1 MELEYK
7 LMLKRAT
14 TNLKKYKFFDGVNLS
29 IFAVIFVVIGGYIVL
44 KSLAAT
50 PPAVYLTPASS
61 AVNTGTDFTVQIME
75 DSGTVPVNAVQANLT
90 YPTNLLDVVSIDTSG
105 SAFTTVA
112 ESTSSNGNIR
122 IGAGVATGAA
132 GKTSEQ
138 LVATIHF
145 KSKSAAGTAEVKFV
159 AGTELVE
166 SVNNS
171 LILGGLGNTTGGTY
185 TINANAP
192 SAPSGHIY
200 LTPATSTVSTNAG
213 FNVEIRENSGSTAV
227 NAVQANLTYPAS
239 SLDVTG
245 ISTSSGAFSTVA
257 EASAS
262 NGNIKIG
269 LGTGAG
275 TAAKIGD
282 QSVAVI
288 QFKAKTATGIAK
300 VDFASGSAII
310 DASTNNDILSSLTNA
325 SGGSYTINAVSTPR
339 SGGSG
344 KQPTAPPAAKP
355 SNATGA
361 NTTTTNTSATSV
373 APTGTY
379 ESTQLSE
386 ATTDTYSVED
396 ESTVEEGQTV
406 TIKVVNTKG
415 KPLSSKSVT
424 LDGVTKKTDK
434 NGLAVFTGVLAGKQQ
449 VKIKGNSKSFTINV
463 SASAAGV
470 DSSEAQEFT
479 LKVTDGVPVWKYV
492 AGGLAALV
500 LISLIVLLT
509 NRGPRGPSGT
519 IKPQAVDPE
528 MEKKAVVMQN
538 QDKR

>member
-1 MELEYK
+1 MVNQAVTK
-7 LMLKRAT
+7 
-14 TNLKKYKFFDGVNLS
+14 LKKNKFFDGVNLS
-29 IFAVIFVVIGGYIVL
+29 IFAVIFVVIGGYIIL

-61 AVNTGTDFTVQIME
+61 AVNTTTDFTVQIME
-75 DSGTVPVNAVQANLT
+75 DSGSVPVNAVQANLT

-105 SAFTTVA
+105 SAFTTIA
-112 ESTSSNGNIR
+112 ESTAANGNIR
-122 IGAGVATGAA
+122 IGAGVATGAD
-132 GKTSEQ
+132 GKINEQ

-145 KSKSAAGTAEVKFV
+145 KSKSTAGTATVNFA

-166 SVNNS
+166 SVNNDV
-171 LILGGLGNTTGGTY
+171 ILGGLDNTTGGTY
-185 TINANAP
+185 TVNA
-192 SAPSGHIY
+192 SAPSSPSGHMY
-200 LTPATSTVSTNAG
+200 LTPATSTVTTNAG
-213 FNVEIRENSGSTAV
+213 FNVEIRENSGSTSV

-239 SLDVTG
+239 SLEVTG
-245 ISTSSGAFSTVA
+245 ISTASGAFSTVA

-275 TAAKIGD
+275 TAAKTGD

-288 QFKAKTATGIAK
+288 QFKAKTATGVAK

-310 DASTNNDILSSLTNA
+310 DATSNIDILSSLTNA
-325 SGGSYTINAVSTPR
+325 SGGSYTINAASTPPP

-344 KQPTAPPAAKP
+344 KPPATQPAPGGGTNK
-355 SNATGA
+355 SN
-361 NTTTTNTSATSV
+361 TNSSATSV
-373 APTGTY
+373 APTETY

-386 ATTDTYSVED
+386 TTADTYNVEN
-396 ESTVEEGQTV
+396 ETIVEEGQTV

-415 KPLSSKSVT
+415 KPMSGMSVT
-424 LDGVTKKTDK
+424 LDGNTKKTDK

-449 VKIKGNSKSFTINV
+449 VKIKGNSKPFTINV
-463 SASAAGV
+463 SASASGV
-470 DSSEAQEFT
+470 DSSGAQEFT
-479 LKVTDGVPVWKYV
+479 LKMTTGIPVWKYV
-492 AGGLAALV
+492 VGGLAALV
-500 LISLIVLLT
+500 VISLIVLLT
-509 NRGPRGPSGT
+509 SRGQRGPSGT

-538 QDKR
+538 QGK

>member
-1 MELEYK
+1 
-7 LMLKRAT
+7 MLKRVT
-14 TNLKKYKFFDGVNLS
+14 TSFKKNSFFDGINLS

-61 AVNTGTDFTVQIME
+61 AVNTTTDFTVQVME
-75 DSGTVPVNAVQANLT
+75 DSGSVPVNAVQANLT
-90 YPTNLLDVVSIDTSG
+90 YPTNLLDVVSIDTSS

-112 ESTSSNGNIR
+112 ESTVANGNIR

-132 GKTSEQ
+132 GKTNEQ

-145 KSKSAAGTAEVKFV
+145 KSKSAAGTATVNFT

-171 LILGGLGNTTGGTY
+171 VMLGGLDNTTGGTY
-185 TINANAP
+185 TVNASAP

-200 LTPATSTVSTNAG
+200 VTPASSTVATNAG
-213 FNVEIRENSGSTAV
+213 FNVEIRENSGLTAV
-227 NAVQANLTYPAS
+227 NAIQANLTYPAS

-245 ISTSSGAFSTVA
+245 ISTSSGAFSIVA

-262 NGNIKIG
+262 NGNIQIG

-275 TAAKIGD
+275 TAAKTGD

-288 QFKAKTATGIAK
+288 QFKAKTATGLAN
-300 VDFASGSAII
+300 VEFASGSAII
-310 DASTNNDILSSLTNA
+310 DAATNNDILSSLTNA
-325 SGGSYTINAVSTPR
+325 SGGSYTINAVSTQPR

-344 KQPTAPPAAKP
+344 KQPTAPPATKP
-355 SNATGA
+355 STGTGTN
-361 NTTTTNTSATSV
+361 NTTTTTSATSA

-379 ESTQLSE
+379 ESAQLSE
-386 ATTDTYSVED
+386 ASTDTYSVEN
-396 ESTVEEGQTV
+396 ESIVEAGQTV
-406 TIKVVNTKG
+406 TIKVVNAKG
-415 KPLSSKSVT
+415 KPMSGMSVT
-424 LDGVTKKTDK
+424 LDGITKKTDK
-434 NGLAVFTGVLAGKQQ
+434 NGLAIFTGVLSGKQQ
-449 VKIKGNSKSFTINV
+449 VKIKGNSKPFTINV

-470 DSSEAQEFT
+470 ESSDAQEFT
-479 LKVTDGVPVWKYV
+479 LKMTKGIPLWKYV
-492 AGGLAALV
+492 AGGLVALV

-509 NRGPRGPSGT
+509 SRGPRGPSGT

-528 MEKKAVVMQN
+528 MEKKAVVMRN
-538 QDKR
+538 QDK